1 MGMPWLACYN
11 PEINWKTV
19 ETKVGE
25 TRMAKV
31 ERRRGKRESRKE
43 AREKEK
49 EEKTEEGENNRC
61 KESSG
66 GIENLG

>member
-1 MGMPWLACYN
+1 
-11 PEINWKTV
+11 
-19 ETKVGE
+19 
-25 TRMAKV
+25 MAKV